1 MNLRLPTRALAP
13 MVALAIL
20 GGIVAT
26 FMVYRTLPSNVES
39 DLPTAAELAKHP
51 QKPVAARPKAKAKKP
66 VVTKTAVPAKP
77 KLKAT
82 APAKPKAAAKPK
94 APVKPK
100 VAAVPAAPVR
110 KPVEAPKGDPVDSH
124 GLPLVLS
131 RALARSAVTVVAL
144 YDPSAEL
151 DEVALAEARAG
162 AADAKVGFLAINVF
176 NERQVRP
183 LTQLLG
189 VLNSPSLLVYK
200 RPSTLFVRID
210 GFSDRQTVAQAA
222 ANARP

>member
-1 MNLRLPTRALAP
+1 MSLRLPTRALAP
-13 MVALAIL
+13 VIVLAIL

-26 FMVYRTLPSNVES
+26 FMVHRTLPTTAQG

-51 QKPVAARPKAKAKKP
+51 QQPAKPKAKAKKP
-66 VVTKTAVPAKP
+66 VVAKTAAPKP
-77 KLKAT
+77 
-82 APAKPKAAAKPK
+82 KPKAKAPARPK
-94 APVKPK
+94 AVKPK

-110 KPVEAPKGDPVDSH
+110 KPVEAPKGDPVDAN

-131 RALARSAVTVVAL
+131 RALAKNPVTVVAL

-151 DEVALAEARAG
+151 DELALAEARAG
-162 AADAKVGFLAINVF
+162 AADAKAAFLAINVF
-176 NERQVRP
+176 NEPQVRP
-183 LTQLLG
+183 LAQLLG

-200 RPSTLFVRID
+200 RPNTLFVRID

>member
-1 MNLRLPTRALAP
+1 MSLRLSTRAFAP
-13 MVALAIL
+13 VIALAIL

-26 FMVYRTLPSNVES
+26 FMVYRTLPRGAQA

-51 QKPVAARPKAKAKKP
+51 QTPMKPKAKAKKP
-66 VVTKTAVPAKP
+66 VAKAKKPVVAKT
-77 KLKAT
+77 T
-82 APAKPKAAAKPK
+82 APARPKAKVKAPARPK

-110 KPVEAPKGDPVDSH
+110 KPVEAPKGDPVDAH

-131 RALARSAVTVVAL
+131 RALAKNPITVVAL

-151 DEVALAEARAG
+151 DELALAEARAG
-162 AADAKVGFLAINVF
+162 AADAEAGFLAINVF
-176 NERQVRP
+176 NEPQVRP
-183 LTQLLG
+183 LAQLLG

-200 RPSTLFVRID
+200 RPNTLFVRID

>member
-1 MNLRLPTRALAP
+1 MSLRLPTRALAP
-13 MVALAIL
+13 VIVLAIL

-26 FMVYRTLPSNVES
+26 FMVHRTLPTTAQG

-51 QKPVAARPKAKAKKP
+51 QQPAKPKVKAKKP
-66 VVTKTAVPAKP
+66 VVAKTA
-77 KLKAT
+77 
-82 APAKPKAAAKPK
+82 APAKPKPK
-94 APVKPK
+94 AKAKAKAPARPKAAVKPK

-110 KPVEAPKGDPVDSH
+110 KPVEAPKGDPVDTN

-131 RALARSAVTVVAL
+131 RALAKNPVTVVAL

-151 DEVALAEARAG
+151 DELALAEARAG
-162 AADAKVGFLAINVF
+162 AADAKAAFLAISVF
-176 NERQVRP
+176 NEPQVRP

-200 RPSTLFVRID
+200 RPNTLFVRID

>member
-1 MNLRLPTRALAP
+1 MNLRLPTRAFAP
-13 MVALAIL
+13 VVALAIL
-20 GGIVAT
+20 AGIVAT
-26 FMVYRTLPSNVES
+26 FMVYRTLPSRAEG

-51 QKPVAARPKAKAKKP
+51 QRPAAGKPKAKAKKP
-66 VVTKTAVPAKP
+66 VVAKTA
-77 KLKAT
+77 
-82 APAKPKAAAKPK
+82 APAKAKARAKPRTP
-94 APVKPK
+94 AKPK

-110 KPVEAPKGDPVDSH
+110 KPVEPPKGDPVDAH

-131 RALARSAVTVVAL
+131 RALASNPVTVVAL

-151 DEVALAEARAG
+151 DELALAEARAG
-162 AADAKVGFLAINVF
+162 ASDAKVGFLAINVF